1 MEKKKTLNK
10 SIFSILLAIFL
21 IGIISLMLG
30 CNDENNT
37 QRLFVYNTKNMTDEQ
52 ITTYFSQSVLQDV
65 KADNRNR
72 TIIIYKIDESIPE
85 QAEIKYKLY
94 QGEQVYDNLNQYVD
108 EDAPDVERTFKIMI
122 GWDEVDLNKTWTV
135 EIYYMNG
142 EQRVELART
151 NIFVDEQEFTK

>member
-142 EQRVELART
+142 EQRVELAST
-151 NIFVDEQEFTK
+151 NIFVDAQEFTK

>member
-142 EQRVELART
+142 EQRVEIAST
-151 NIFVDEQEFTK
+151 NIFVDAQEFTK